1 MALNHI
7 TFYSKL
13 MEMEMGIDV
22 IIPENKWGYSLAER
36 PKDYKYPVLWL
47 LCGGGFDYTDWQRY
61 TAIELYAAQAGIA
74 VVMPSA
80 YYSGYMDTIH
90 GDYKYFSV
98 ITDEISKLAVKLF
111 PLSEK
116 REDNFVAGIAMGGN
130 GSLALGLKRP
140 DLYAACVDLSGGIGC
155 SVDTDAFIDEVR
167 TLKMERLQST
177 FGNPDKLRDGQYD
190 LGGYARRAV
199 ENGTKLP
206 DIYIAVGENDFI
218 RDVVRKDR
226 DALISSGIPIHYEE
240 VKGYTHDWNFW
251 DPYLKKALSEWLPL
265 KREPIYLQG

>member
-1 MALNHI
+1 M
-7 TFYSKL
+7 
-13 MEMEMGIDV
+13 
-22 IIPENKWGYSLAER
+22 R
-36 PKDYKYPVLWL
+36 
-47 LCGGGFDYTDWQRY
+47 
-61 TAIELYAAQAGIA
+61 
-74 VVMPSA
+74 
-80 YYSGYMDTIH
+80 
-90 GDYKYFSV
+90 
-98 ITDEISKLAVKLF
+98 
-111 PLSEK
+111 
-116 REDNFVAGIAMGGN
+116 GN